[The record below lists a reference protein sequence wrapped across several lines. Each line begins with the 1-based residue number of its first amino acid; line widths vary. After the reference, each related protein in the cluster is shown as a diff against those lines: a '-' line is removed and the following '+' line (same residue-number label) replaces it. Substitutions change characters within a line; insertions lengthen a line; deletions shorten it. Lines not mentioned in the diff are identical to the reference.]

1 MYIKHIKVVNF
12 RSLTDAS
19 VTLGNYT
26 ALAGLNDSGKSNL
39 FRALNL
45 FFNGQTDIG
54 YDLVFANDFSQH
66 AKKIAKKAP
75 QIEIEIEFAPPANY
89 ADSGPVV
96 WRKTYRA
103 DSLIPDTDVV
113 FKRDGSE
120 FSRGSKTEYWVRHL
134 AFEYVPAIRGRQFFD
149 ILKRRLY
156 TTLSTTVAPKIS
168 RASSAFLADLRREV
182 AKIETEAERLLSLK
196 TEFALP
202 GDLGELFE
210 ILDFRSADSVSQT
223 ALQYRG
229 DGIQGRHVP
238 LILKFLADQRK
249 KNSTKGKPPSETI
262 WGYEEPENN
271 LELIK
276 QIEVANEFKGYSS
289 SIQIIISTHSPAFY
303 GVAKEEDGIR
313 LVVRESGQTKY
324 MDTLSP
330 SVIDQHL
337 GLMPFVQPYIEQA
350 IKERD
355 ELLKVVKGLEDESL
369 VGDRAAL
376 YVEGSTDKR
385 IIRAVLKAL
394 QLQEAY
400 AVMARD
406 GLNGGVEWVIGCC
419 VARAAMYNVRHK
431 TAALF
436 DDDPAGKSGFEKVN
450 ARCSAIERPGRT
462 KCFIVGRKNGDDEI
476 RTLKK
481 SGITLPIGIEE
492 VCGEAIWEH
501 AGKKGWLEE
510 RDDQVLLRENAAL
523 LTKDKTLSQVFD
535 EKVTDHHARRILEF
549 KVIDEKKGAFASAFV
564 KMLEDGMTV
573 PASLAEMVRSI
584 HAYFVPPEKAL
595 AVGHKAAVGK
605 SLKG

>member
-19 VTLGNYT
+19 VSLEDYT

-54 YDLVFANDFSQH
+54 HDLVFANDFSQH

-75 QIEIEIEFAPPANY
+75 QIEIEIEFAPPVNY

-96 WRKTYRA
+96 WRKTYRT
-103 DSLIPDTDVV
+103 DSLTPDTDVV
-113 FKRDGSE
+113 FKRDGLE
-120 FSRGSKTEYWVRHL
+120 FARGSRTEYWVRHL
-134 AFEYVPAIRGRQFFD
+134 AFEYVPAIRGRQFFE

-168 RASSAFLADLRREV
+168 SASSAFLADLRREV
-182 AKIETEAERLLSLK
+182 AKIETESERLLSLK

-202 GDLGELFE
+202 GDLGELFAV
-210 ILDFRSADSVSQT
+210 LDFRSADSVSRT

-229 DGIQGRHVP
+229 DGIQGRHIP

-249 KNSTKGKPPSETI
+249 KNSAKGKPPSETI

-276 QIEVANEFKGYSS
+276 QIEVANELKGYSS

-303 GVAKEEDGIR
+303 GVAKQGGGIR
-313 LVVRESGQTKY
+313 LAVREVGQTKY
-324 MDTLSP
+324 VDTP
-330 SVIDQHL
+330 NPNTIDQHL

-350 IKERD
+350 VKERD
-355 ELLKVVKGLEDESL
+355 ELIQVVKGLEEESL

-376 YVEGSTDKR
+376 YVEGSTDKK

-419 VARAAMYNVRHK
+419 IARAAMYNVRHK

-436 DDDPAGKSGFEKVN
+436 DDDTAGKDGFAKIQ
-450 ARCSAIERPGRT
+450 ARCSAIERPGKT
-462 KCFIVGRKNGDDEI
+462 KCFIVGKNNGDDEI
-476 RTLKK
+476 RALKK
-481 SGITLPIGIEE
+481 SGITLSIGIEE
-492 VCGEAIWEH
+492 MCGEAIWEH
-501 AGKKGWLEE
+501 AEKKGWLEG
-510 RDDQVLLRENAAL
+510 RNDQTLLRENAEL
-523 LTKDKTLSQVFD
+523 LTRDKTLSQVFD
-535 EKVTDHHARRILEF
+535 ERVTDSQARRILDF
-549 KVIDEKKGAFASAFV
+549 KVVAEKKGAFASAFV
-564 KMLEDGMTV
+564 KMLEEGMPV
-573 PASLAEMVRSI
+573 PASLGEMVRLI
-584 HAYFVPPEKAL
+584 HTYFVPSEETIV
-595 AVGHKAAVGK
+595 VGHKAAVGK
-605 SLKG
+605 SVKA